1 MSKDKKKKKAGK
13 VAKAGATLK
22 TLSKNPMVA
31 DVVAA
36 ALVATAS
43 ALKDSKRARQLALDT
58 GDELRKLAKKGSE
71 DGSALWEMALQIGRR
86 SLDAL
91 ANDGAKAA
99 KPKAKTKAK
108 ARPAAK
114 KAAAKKPAARKSAA
128 RKSSTKSP
136 TRARSK

>member
-22 TLSKNPMVA
+22 SLSKNPMVA

-91 ANDGAKAA
+91 VSDGPKAV

-114 KAAAKKPAARKSAA
+114 KAAAKKPAARKSAT
-128 RKSSTKSP
+128 RKISTKSP
-136 TRARSK
+136 ARARAK

>member
-1 MSKDKKKKKAGK
+1 
-13 VAKAGATLK
+13 
-22 TLSKNPMVA
+22 
-31 DVVAA
+31 
-36 ALVATAS
+36 
-43 ALKDSKRARQLALDT
+43 LALDT

-91 ANDGAKAA
+91 ASDDAKAA

-108 ARPAAK
+108 ASPAAK
-114 KAAAKKPAARKSAA
+114 KAAAKKPAARKSTA